1 MLENSHWNNVQNPGT
16 LLRCRRSGKLAL
28 VLTRSYEEK
37 KGTGT
42 SWPNRYLDIQWVT
55 SGERE
60 QELLT
65 NVNNCFEIAQ

>member
-1 MLENSHWNNVQNPGT
+1 MLEDNHWSQVQSPGT

-28 VLTRSYEEK
+28 VLNRSYEK
-37 KGTGT
+37 DCAGT
-42 SWPNRYLDIQWVT
+42 SWPNRHVDIQWLA

>member
-1 MLENSHWNNVQNPGT
+1 MLEDSHWNQIRNPGT

-28 VLTRSYEEK
+28 VLNRSYEK
-37 KGTGT
+37 DVTGT
-42 SWPNRYLDIQWVT
+42 SWPSRYVDIQWVS
-55 SGERE
+55 SGDRE

>member
-1 MLENSHWNNVQNPGT
+1 MLEDSHWNNVQNPGT
-16 LLRCRRSGKLAL
+16 LLRCRRSGNLAL
-28 VLTRSYEEK
+28 VLTRSYEK
-37 KGTGT
+37 DVTGT

-65 NVNNCFEIAQ
+65 NVNNCFDIAQ